1 MAPTTSATTP
11 ARANMAAVRKR
22 TGNIARR
29 RRTDDED
36 ESRSIATLADDDSLS
51 DASVLSDVDEDADA
65 DADNSDL
72 SEVDSAPSLT
82 HHHDK
87 PKRTANGAREPNPRP
102 PSPPIAR
109 SDAAFPAPK
118 DTVIM
123 AKGLDMADEAADATA
138 LDFETGEAAEEQPA
152 AAVGAAPSSR
162 TETLGERRRREHDE
176 YKKKR
181 DADPAFIP
189 NRGAFFMHDHR
200 HAPGQNGFRQ
210 LGGRGRGRGAP
221 IGGPYSPANM
231 RPQNTEATDSPWQHD
246 LHETVNLPGAHHQPA
261 PLAHGPVQQHPSNT
275 YQNSSRAPAAA
286 PGPKPAQTRN
296 FSTTVHTHN
305 ALVRVYLP
313 GMKAPILFQNVPI
326 KQHTRLPNHR
336 PPLRRDKPVRI
347 SLPPAPPRYIFPTVE
362 RSFIFIPRALRPN
375 QQGFGRGRGRFGSF
389 GAGQGG
395 LSSRRTSMYG
405 GSAYSPSVAM
415 SRRSSMAR
423 EMGRDNLVSP
433 AGSIMSRNGGY
444 VDPSRPVVRLPPG
457 GPRMP
462 TGPSMVSPTHG
473 GMPNYPLPQ
482 KPTYRENWQGQ
493 LPMHQP
499 RPQKT
504 VSVAGIESPASM
516 SFHPPQQQEQQPF
529 HQQVPA
535 HINGAASSTDQ
546 QSYYQHGRQLSYP
559 SQVST
564 GTPLSNIPERAIH
577 APAFQP
583 YAQPGFPAQA
593 FVPQGYYYPPAG
605 TQPQYMAPAGMVPMF
620 VPAAQQPGYVMP
632 ATAPPVVAPPVA
644 APPVAPAGPPNMV
657 AYESNGMTYYVDSA
671 SLYPP
676 APPPPAEAYPQPS
689 YAVPGMG
696 GMMTPG
702 PDGAYY
708 YPQGM
713 QGAYYQPQ

>member
-1 MAPTTSATTP
+1 
-11 ARANMAAVRKR
+11 MAAVRKR
-22 TGNIARR
+22 TTNIARR

-36 ESRSIATLADDDSLS
+36 DSRSVATLPDDSQS
-51 DASVLSDVDEDADA
+51 DASVLSDVDEDA

-82 HHHDK
+82 QARPR
-87 PKRTANGAREPNPRP
+87 PKANGAHDNKAQSGAATRQ

-109 SDAAFPAPK
+109 SDAAFPALK
-118 DTVIM
+118 DTDMMI
-123 AKGLDMADEAADATA
+123 KGLDITDDGRDVEAV
-138 LDFETGEAAEEQPA
+138 DFETGHGADEPA
-152 AAVGAAPSSR
+152 PAVSAPSSR

-181 DADPAFIP
+181 DSDPAFIP

-231 RPQNTEATDSPWQHD
+231 RPPNNEATDSPWQHD
-246 LHETVNLPGAHHQPA
+246 LHETVNVPGAQTQQA
-261 PLAHGPVQQHPSNT
+261 PVSNGPVQQAPNAH
-275 YQNSSRAPAAA
+275 QNSSRAPAA
-286 PGPKPAQTRN
+286 PNPKPPQTRN

-423 EMGRDNLVSP
+423 EMGRDTLVSP

-473 GMPNYPLPQ
+473 VPNYPLPQ
-482 KPTYRENWQGQ
+482 KPAFRENWQGQ
-493 LPMHQP
+493 LPMQHP

-516 SFHPPQQQEQQPF
+516 SFNPPQQQEQQPF

-535 HINGAASSTDQ
+535 HINGGAASVEQ
-546 QSYYQHGRQLSYP
+546 QPPYYQHGRQHSYP

-583 YAQPGFPAQA
+583 YAQPGFPPQP
-593 FVPQGYYYPPAG
+593 FVPQGYYYPSAG
-605 TQPQYMAPAGMVPMF
+605 PQPQYMAPAGMVPMF
-620 VPAAQQPGYVMP
+620 VPGAQQPGYVMP
-632 ATAPPVVAPPVA
+632 VTAPPVA
-644 APPVAPAGPPNMV
+644 APPVVPAGPPNMV

-671 SLYPP
+671 SLYPS
-676 APPPPAEAYPQPS
+676 APPPPADAYPQPS

-713 QGAYYQPQ
+713 QGGYYQPQ